1 MLLVVLAGN
10 QKQGGPVKISVV
22 GGGRKGSKIWRQER
36 IEMSNDP
43 DLDDVAFLSGM
54 FFFSSV
60 VSSSSPLQQ
69 LHTYV

>member
-43 DLDDVAFLSGM
+43 DLDDVAFLSGR
-54 FFFSSV
+54 FSYNS
-60 VSSSSPLQQ
+60 
-69 LHTYV
+69 